1 MSKKSKQRKAARLR
15 AREERKQA
23 GGGLHGLAVSA
34 MSRMRFSLTFRIAMH
49 YCGQLLRT
57 SLRNCVVMTLL
68 LGGLCSYSV
77 CRQVERI
84 RYTMPDQGT
93 EYSQLILQNKYVCA
107 HLSTSVVPT
116 DLAPRIAFQGKAILS
131 NLTFMELKFYVRYAS
146 TQPDVSLVPGN
157 ESTADVE
164 YAVDVENTPD
174 NTTASVTVYKDGS
187 STTLNFG
194 TAEPQYESVMVIYDL
209 RPLLVIWVVLMAGLL
224 FCDAWRMVYFAR
236 HHNALDKSVLA
247 PIRDITELAA
257 TLSANNLSNR
267 INIAGTKNELKDLA
281 SVINTMLDRIERSYN
296 SQKQFVSDAS
306 HELRTPIAVIQ
317 GYVNML
323 KRWGKDDKTVLDESL
338 SAIAQETDSM
348 KDLVESLLFLAR
360 HDKKTLMMEV
370 EEFDPCDVMAELH
383 KEAAMVTPEDE
394 FRFAPSEH
402 CIIQADRGM
411 VKQVMR
417 ILLDN
422 AVKYTPKGGTI
433 TMGVTKTDD
442 GCMLTMQDNGPG
454 IPGEELPKIFDRFYR
469 SDKAREAESG
479 GHGLGL
485 SIARI
490 IVIAHGGKIRVRSKV
505 GEGTVFYVLL
515 PYRHLAK
522 KQVEEAPPD
531 KKNVPHGK
539 RGIRRKAA
547 KSKKAA

>member
-1 MSKKSKQRKAARLR
+1 MSKKSKQRKAERLR
-15 AREERKQA
+15 AKEERKQA

-34 MSRMRFSLTFRIAMH
+34 MSRMRFSLTFRIAVH

-57 SLRNCVVMTLL
+57 SLRNCVVITLL
-68 LGGLCSYSV
+68 LGVLCAYPMAQQM
-77 CRQVERI
+77 RRI
-84 RYTMPDQGT
+84 GHTVPDQDT
-93 EYSQLILQNKYVCA
+93 EYSQLMLQNKYVSA
-107 HLSTSVVPT
+107 RLSGESVPSDLLSRIMMQCRGIIYNITSLEIKLYAPYAAGTETASPVP
-116 DLAPRIAFQGKAILS
+116 GS
-131 NLTFMELKFYVRYAS
+131 EYAS
-146 TQPDVSLVPGN
+146 
-157 ESTADVE
+157 DVE
-164 YAVDVENTPD
+164 YASDNTP
-174 NTTASVTVYKDGS
+174 ASVTVYSDGS
-187 STTLNFG
+187 KATVSFG
-194 TAEPQYESVMVIYDL
+194 TPRYSSVVVTYDI
-209 RPLLVIWVVLMAGLL
+209 RPLLGTWLVLMAGLL
-224 FCDAWRMVYFAR
+224 FCDAWRMLYFAR
-236 HHNALDKSVLA
+236 HHNTLDKSVLA

-394 FRFAPSEH
+394 FYFAPSEH
-402 CIIQADRGM
+402 CTIQADRGM

-442 GCMLTMQDNGPG
+442 GCMLTMKDNGPG
-454 IPGEELPKIFDRFYR
+454 IPGDELPKIFDRFYR

-522 KQVEEAPPD
+522 KQAEETPPE
-531 KKNVPHGK
+531 KKSVPRGK
-539 RGIRRKAA
+539 RGIKRRTTKSKAA
-547 KSKKAA
+547 